1 MRLVTVAFKL
11 LTSWEAL
18 SERVPCQLEGTRTN
32 RIVIDYGTLGSNAA
46 RSRAGIYA
54 FLIIASHV
62 GKTVGTNSA
71 FSSAIRWRV
80 QISRETRA
88 DSLFLYSSALT
99 IRSTGRRVTWV
110 FWYRVCLNVKKNTIT
125 GGNNYYIDHL

>member
-1 MRLVTVAFKL
+1 MRLANYCFKL
-11 LTSWEAL
+11 LTSWDTL
-18 SERVPCQLEGTRTN
+18 SERVAGQFGGTRAN
-32 RIVIDYGTLGSNAA
+32 RVVINYDTLGSDTA

-62 GKTVGTNSA
+62 GETVGTDSA
-71 FSSAIRWRV
+71 FGSAIRWCI

-99 IRSTGRRVTWV
+99 IRSTGCRVTWV
-110 FWYRVCLNVKKNTIT
+110 FWYYVCLNIKENTI
-125 GGNNYYIDHL
+125 